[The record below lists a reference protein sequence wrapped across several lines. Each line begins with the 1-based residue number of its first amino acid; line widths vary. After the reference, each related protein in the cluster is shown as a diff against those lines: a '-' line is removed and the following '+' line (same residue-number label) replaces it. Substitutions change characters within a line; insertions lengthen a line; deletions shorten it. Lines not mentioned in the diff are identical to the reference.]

1 MNHFIHRDYTVMG
14 GEVHLDI
21 YDDRIVVTSPGGMYS
36 GQQVQDVPIE
46 EISSNRRNPLLADV
60 MAQLDYMEKRGS
72 GLKRICNETMAL
84 DGYRDELKP
93 LFKSSPSQFITVIY
107 SVEYKDAGKDTGK
120 DAGKDAMT
128 ISKPDIYVLKLLSV
142 VESKTLTVKDMMER
156 LGLKGPDNFRNKY
169 LNPAIKGGYIALL
182 YPDKPRKKG
191 QAYYLTD
198 FGKALLEKE

>member
-1 MNHFIHRDYTVMG
+1 M
-14 GEVHLDI
+14 
-21 YDDRIVVTSPGGMYS
+21 TSPGGMYS

-46 EISSNRRNPLLADV
+46 EISSNRRNPVLADV

-84 DGYRDELKP
+84 EGYRNVLKP
-93 LFKSSPSQFITVIY
+93 VFKSSPSQFITVVY
-107 SVEYKDAGKDTGK
+107 SVEYKDTGKDTGK

-191 QAYYLTD
+191 QAYYLTEL
-198 FGKALLEKE
+198 GKALLEKE

>member
-1 MNHFIHRDYTVMG
+1 M
-14 GEVHLDI
+14 
-21 YDDRIVVTSPGGMYS
+21 
-36 GQQVQDVPIE
+36 
-46 EISSNRRNPLLADV
+46 
-60 MAQLDYMEKRGS
+60 DYMEKWGS

-120 DAGKDAMT
+120 DTGKDAGKDAIT

-191 QAYYLTD
+191 QAYYLRNW
-198 FGKALLEKE
+198 GRLSWKEHSEV